1 MEILVATCR
10 IEVVKIPISELAAQD
25 VEFFGSMSQD
35 TRVDGE
41 HVTLFNPDEFAVE
54 ELENRGIPYQSV
66 VLEGTAVAVK
76 TEAP

>member
-1 MEILVATCR
+1 MATCR
-10 IEVVKIPISELAAQD
+10 IEVVRVPLSELAAQD

-35 TRVDGE
+35 TQVDGK
-41 HVTLFNPDEFAVE
+41 HVTLINPDEFAVE

-76 TEAP
+76 IPEAP